1 MASTFNTSF
10 FSVKI
15 KAEKKLS
22 AIIIII
28 HHNHLWLVW
37 NNFQK
42 AFSMGASSTN
52 FPKCTKVLTSIRSWG
67 FPWTHFRY
75 SGGLIFS
82 QLDDDLNIPET
93 KRTSWDQSKIHFQ
106 RLERYQISNV
116 FSTVWH
122 FPNVWL
128 TSLRKEQNEQK
139 CKCHRL
145 TLIVCWDSQPDRFP
159 LKTFFSV
166 FARLWFF
173 DVMAVVECSVW
184 HLRGL
189 WGLRVR
195 LALLRSTGQSEEDS
209 AQLWGGGAPPTPPP
223 AAPFC
228 HHRFSHLA
236 LVATPGWLIS
246 TEIHINQ
253 NPASVLHRWR
263 LEISTILQLST
274 IQIIFTSAIQPR
286 CNLPKPLFNLC

>member
-1 MASTFNTSF
+1 MCFQLF
-10 FSVKI
+10 DIFQMFGWH
-15 KAEKKLS
+15 LS
-22 AIIIII
+22 G
-28 HHNHLWLVW
+28 
-37 NNFQK
+37 K
-42 AFSMGASSTN
+42 
-52 FPKCTKVLTSIRSWG
+52 
-67 FPWTHFRY
+67 
-75 SGGLIFS
+75 
-82 QLDDDLNIPET
+82 
-93 KRTSWDQSKIHFQ
+93 
-106 RLERYQISNV
+106 
-116 FSTVWH
+116 
-122 FPNVWL
+122 
-128 TSLRKEQNEQK
+128 NEQK

-159 LKTFFSV
+159 FFSV

-246 TEIHINQ
+246 TKIHINQ

-274 IQIIFTSAIQPR
+274 IRIILTSTSMQFAETS
-286 CNLPKPLFNLC
+286 F